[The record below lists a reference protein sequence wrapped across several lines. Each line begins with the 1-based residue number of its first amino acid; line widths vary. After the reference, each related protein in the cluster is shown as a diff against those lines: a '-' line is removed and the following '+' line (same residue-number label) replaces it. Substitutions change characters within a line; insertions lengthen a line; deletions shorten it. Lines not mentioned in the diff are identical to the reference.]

1 MPDLAFQF
9 CHTFH
14 NSEFPTK
21 KITKSAASFIRNLS
35 KNLYLAAG
43 QLLSIRENENEILYD
58 EIQHKDDQIEELESQ
73 TRGQSGS
80 QPQDTQYIRQ
90 LQMEMQQ
97 KDVDHQVEINQL
109 NEQLQTQARNFQDE
123 KAMLEREKHEAL
135 DLAQK
140 TIRDQGKD
148 SRTALTALSANTD
161 AETCESLIR

>member
-1 MPDLAFQF
+1 
-9 CHTFH
+9 
-14 NSEFPTK
+14 
-21 KITKSAASFIRNLS
+21 
-35 KNLYLAAG
+35 
-43 QLLSIRENENEILYD
+43 
-58 EIQHKDDQIEELESQ
+58 
-73 TRGQSGS
+73 
-80 QPQDTQYIRQ
+80 
-90 LQMEMQQ
+90 MEMQQ

-148 SRTALTALSANTD
+148 SRTALTVLSANTD